1 MKVFKVWV
9 DKCDY
14 DTYDS
19 FVCVANS
26 EDEIRNCISVD
37 RYNRRVVDMSGN
49 EAYENYVTFD
59 DFQGEIHI
67 EEVNLNVDKP
77 YLIEQ
82 DMYGE
87 DMTLSKEQVSELIK
101 FIDRNPEL
109 YMARDIY
116 RMVET
121 ARVHDD
127 AIIIN
132 ADW

>member
-26 EDEIRNCISVD
+26 EDEIKKCISVD
-37 RYNRRVVDMSGN
+37 KYNQRVVDMSGN
-49 EAYENYVTFD
+49 DDYEDCIWFY

-77 YLIEQ
+77 YIVCSS
-82 DMYGE
+82 Y
-87 DMTLSKEQVSELIK
+87 
-101 FIDRNPEL
+101 
-109 YMARDIY
+109 
-116 RMVET
+116 
-121 ARVHDD
+121 
-127 AIIIN
+127 N
-132 ADW
+132 AG

>member
-26 EDEIRNCISVD
+26 EDEIRKCISID
-37 RYNRRVVDMSGN
+37 EYNERVVDMSGN
-49 EAYENYVTFD
+49 DDYEDSVWFQ

-77 YLIEQ
+77 YIVCSS
-82 DMYGE
+82 Y
-87 DMTLSKEQVSELIK
+87 
-101 FIDRNPEL
+101 
-109 YMARDIY
+109 
-116 RMVET
+116 
-121 ARVHDD
+121 
-127 AIIIN
+127 N
-132 ADW
+132 AG

>member
-26 EDEIRNCISVD
+26 EDEIKKCISID
-37 RYNRRVVDMSGN
+37 KYNRRVVDMSGN
-49 EAYENYVTFD
+49 DDYENCIWFD

-77 YLIEQ
+77 YIVCSS
-82 DMYGE
+82 Y
-87 DMTLSKEQVSELIK
+87 
-101 FIDRNPEL
+101 
-109 YMARDIY
+109 
-116 RMVET
+116 
-121 ARVHDD
+121 
-127 AIIIN
+127 N
-132 ADW
+132 AG

>member
-26 EDEIRNCISVD
+26 EDEIRNCISID
-37 RYNRRVVDMSGN
+37 EYNERVVDMSGN
-49 EAYENYVTFD
+49 DDYEDSVWFD

-77 YLIEQ
+77 YIVCSS
-82 DMYGE
+82 Y
-87 DMTLSKEQVSELIK
+87 
-101 FIDRNPEL
+101 
-109 YMARDIY
+109 
-116 RMVET
+116 
-121 ARVHDD
+121 
-127 AIIIN
+127 N
-132 ADW
+132 AG

>member
-26 EDEIRNCISVD
+26 EDEIRNHISLNQ
-37 RYNRRVVDMSGN
+37 YGGRVITMDGN
-49 EAYENYVTFD
+49 EAYENYITFD

-77 YLIEQ
+77 YIVCSS
-82 DMYGE
+82 Y
-87 DMTLSKEQVSELIK
+87 
-101 FIDRNPEL
+101 
-109 YMARDIY
+109 
-116 RMVET
+116 
-121 ARVHDD
+121 
-127 AIIIN
+127 N
-132 ADW
+132 AG

>member
-26 EDEIRNCISVD
+26 EDEIKKCISID
-37 RYNRRVVDMSGN
+37 EYNERVIDMSVN
-49 EAYENYVTFD
+49 DDYEDSVWFH

-77 YLIEQ
+77 YIVCSS
-82 DMYGE
+82 Y
-87 DMTLSKEQVSELIK
+87 
-101 FIDRNPEL
+101 
-109 YMARDIY
+109 
-116 RMVET
+116 
-121 ARVHDD
+121 
-127 AIIIN
+127 N
-132 ADW
+132 AG